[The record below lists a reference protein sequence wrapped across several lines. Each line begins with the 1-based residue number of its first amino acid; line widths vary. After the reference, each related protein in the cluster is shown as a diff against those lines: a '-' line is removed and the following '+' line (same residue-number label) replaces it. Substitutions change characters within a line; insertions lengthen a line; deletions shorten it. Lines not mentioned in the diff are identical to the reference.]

1 LRAEA
6 HHARIGPFY
15 FPPFAVAASVEA
27 RVEHAASVGGGI
39 QQRNED
45 SPVSRIYLPGNAS
58 KARLREAERARRN
71 RAEIVRDSTCSS
83 EKQTAAARTAA
94 ADRSAPAVAASAPD
108 LSALMDPYVRIQQAL
123 NLGMVDGVRERPREI
138 AAQAKA
144 LGPDAEAI
152 RLAAMAIAAVRSAF
166 GTLGD
171 ALIAYAKERHAPLG
185 AGVKVAYCPMVR
197 KYWLQRGETIQNPY
211 YGQQMSDCGRF
222 VADLPSVGQPA
233 TSGTTTRSQQG
244 QQGRSQA
251 RADKSVR

>member
-1 LRAEA
+1 
-6 HHARIGPFY
+6 
-15 FPPFAVAASVEA
+15 
-27 RVEHAASVGGGI
+27 
-39 QQRNED
+39 
-45 SPVSRIYLPGNAS
+45 
-58 KARLREAERARRN
+58 
-71 RAEIVRDSTCSS
+71 
-83 EKQTAAARTAA
+83 
-94 ADRSAPAVAASAPD
+94 
-108 LSALMDPYVRIQQAL
+108 VRIQQAL

-152 RLAAMAIAAVRSAF
+152 RLAATAIDRPLAIAAVRSAF

-197 KYWLQRGETIQNPY
+197 TYWLQRGETIQNPY

-244 QQGRSQA
+244 
-251 RADKSVR
+251 